1 MIKTKFFCVQPI
13 ELSNDIQFSTYANRR
28 KIATIKQECL
38 EWLDC
43 FKKTSDVY
51 SKISCINRFEDNENL
66 VSSFINS
73 EPACQNIRIKNVTSY
88 LLFDQSFISFFIYHE
103 AEIEYHSLLE
113 FNHQPT
119 PYNIIRNAFVKEKN
133 DSTISEYVNHI
144 QNISISQ
151 ISTLLKTNINNISIQ
166 PNTGN
171 ITNIIFQNSSID
183 TCDHF
188 IKLNTISERLPQE
201 ISPIKFKTTN
211 EYYNTY
217 FFSGRFHTIIVNEEE
232 KIDRYIPLQF
242 HIQYMWYSIK
252 KLNVSLKNLNL
263 KNLHHEK
270 NTKQLIHQ
278 LDEII
283 NFSEMFLLFNEEF
296 KLSIEGDY
304 HLLYRHIENRWSIPQ
319 NLKQTKQFISF
330 LKEFIQREHQQK
342 SSRVDEKRNY
352 ILFIIALVQIITIIS
367 VWNDYLN
374 LLHAYKSH
382 DIFFDIISTAET
394 FSMMN
399 MLLPI
404 TLVILIIATLIMSKK

>member
-1 MIKTKFFCVQPI
+1 M
-13 ELSNDIQFSTYANRR
+13 
-28 KIATIKQECL
+28 
-38 EWLDC
+38 
-43 FKKTSDVY
+43 
-51 SKISCINRFEDNENL
+51 
-66 VSSFINS
+66 
-73 EPACQNIRIKNVTSY
+73 
-88 LLFDQSFISFFIYHE
+88 
-103 AEIEYHSLLE
+103 
-113 FNHQPT
+113 
-119 PYNIIRNAFVKEKN
+119 
-133 DSTISEYVNHI
+133 
-144 QNISISQ
+144 
-151 ISTLLKTNINNISIQ
+151 
-166 PNTGN
+166 
-171 ITNIIFQNSSID
+171 
-183 TCDHF
+183 
-188 IKLNTISERLPQE
+188 
-201 ISPIKFKTTN
+201 
-211 EYYNTY
+211 
-217 FFSGRFHTIIVNEEE
+217 
-232 KIDRYIPLQF
+232 
-242 HIQYMWYSIK
+242 
-252 KLNVSLKNLNL
+252 NL

-382 DIFFDIISTAET
+382 DIFFDIISTAEA

-404 TLVILIIATLIMSKK
+404 TLVILIIVTLIMSKK